1 MLMTVLRR
9 HLMVVGKS
17 VVSLAL
23 LGMIVAQLDV
33 SSLSAHW
40 HRLNAVTVIACLGL
54 LAVQI
59 TVVAGTRLKLVLETL
74 GSTLG
79 LARTTQVAL
88 CGFFFEQVAFG
99 FVGGDAMRLWLLHRL
114 DIPVRKALEA
124 LVIDR
129 CLGLGGLL
137 LLVLAGLP
145 GLVQLLPTVEDQRT
159 VVLGCAVMVL
169 LAGGVGVLVLAIARR
184 YREHALSG
192 IAEFVSVVR
201 RDASVRRRLALVLSL
216 AVMIQLLNVLI
227 LFLVGHDIGLPV
239 SLRQWF
245 SIAPAALLFSMI
257 PISAGGWGLRE
268 GILLFSLRGL
278 GARPEE
284 AVVPSIVFGLGM
296 LVVTVPGGLI
306 WLSKRRPTFSRR
318 EAPAPTE
325 AMSGTLR

>member
-1 MLMTVLRR
+1 
-9 HLMVVGKS
+9 
-17 VVSLAL
+17 
-23 LGMIVAQLDV
+23 
-33 SSLSAHW
+33 
-40 HRLNAVTVIACLGL
+40 
-54 LAVQI
+54 
-59 TVVAGTRLKLVLETL
+59 
-74 GSTLG
+74 
-79 LARTTQVAL
+79 
-88 CGFFFEQVAFG
+88 
-99 FVGGDAMRLWLLHRL
+99 
-114 DIPVRKALEA
+114 
-124 LVIDR
+124 
-129 CLGLGGLL
+129 
-137 LLVLAGLP
+137 
-145 GLVQLLPTVEDQRT
+145 
-159 VVLGCAVMVL
+159 MVL
-169 LAGGVGVLVLAIARR
+169 LAGGVGVLLLAIARR

-296 LVVTVPGGLI
+296 LVVTLPGGLI
-306 WLSKRRPTFSRR
+306 WLSKRRPTFARR
-318 EAPAPTE
+318 EAPAPTQ